1 MEKRWNYRSVFSLTK
16 ISKKT
21 KNLSPQVSL
30 YTGLN
35 DEKRKTSIRGSKFE
49 LRALFDFAESRR
61 LLKTKRRKSNRIRK
75 SPSKKSD
82 SF

>member
-1 MEKRWNYRSVFSLTK
+1 MEKRWIFRSVFSLPKFFKKPK
-16 ISKKT
+16 ILGQK
-21 KNLSPQVSL
+21 VSL
-30 YTGLN
+30 YTGLI

-61 LLKTKRRKSNRIRK
+61 LLKTKRRKSDRIRK